1 MPNILDLPPAVRD
14 KALARMGMSLEQ
26 AKEYFAEQAEADKNI
41 DTDGFNSGKP
51 DSPGWS
57 DDQIVGHVDTDE

>member
-1 MPNILDLPPAVRD
+1 MPNILDLPPQVRD
-14 KALARMGMSLEQ
+14 KVLARMGLTLEQ
-26 AKEYFAEQAEADKNI
+26 AKVKMAEQTWMIKSI

-57 DDQIVGHVDTDE
+57 DDQIVGDVVTDE

>member
-1 MPNILDLPPAVRD
+1 MSNILDLPPAVRD
-14 KALARMGMSLEQ
+14 KVLAKMGLTLEE
-26 AKEYFAEQAEADKNI
+26 AKEKMAEQAEINKNI

-57 DDQIVGHVDTDE
+57 DDQIEGYVDTDE